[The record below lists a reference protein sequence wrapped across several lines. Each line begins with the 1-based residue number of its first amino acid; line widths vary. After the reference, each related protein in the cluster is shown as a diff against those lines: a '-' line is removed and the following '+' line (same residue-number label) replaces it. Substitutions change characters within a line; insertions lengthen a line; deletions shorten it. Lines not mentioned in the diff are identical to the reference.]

1 MDVKEAVQAAKKHVA
16 EIFADESIAN
26 VGLEEVE
33 FNEIEQV
40 WAITIGFSRFWGH
53 PGDIVRALDGDGR
66 AYLSRPCESMT
77 RAVVSG
83 PSSIAMS
90 RELVSPC
97 RAPCLST
104 RTSSSCSSSA
114 WSVAI

>member
-53 PGDIVRALDGDGR
+53 PGDIVRALDGDAARTFKTVRIHDESGR
-66 AYLSRPCESMT
+66 VR
-77 RAVVSG
+77 
-83 PSSIAMS
+83 
-90 RELVSPC
+90 
-97 RAPCLST
+97 
-104 RTSSSCSSSA
+104 
-114 WSVAI
+114 SVKHRDVTGAR

>member
-40 WAITIGFSRFWGH
+40 WEITIGFSRFWGRL
-53 PGDIVRALDGDGR
+53 GNVVSTLDGNAVRTFKTVRIDDESGR
-66 AYLSRPCESMT
+66 VR
-77 RAVVSG
+77 
-83 PSSIAMS
+83 
-90 RELVSPC
+90 
-97 RAPCLST
+97 
-104 RTSSSCSSSA
+104 
-114 WSVAI
+114 SVKHRDVTGAR